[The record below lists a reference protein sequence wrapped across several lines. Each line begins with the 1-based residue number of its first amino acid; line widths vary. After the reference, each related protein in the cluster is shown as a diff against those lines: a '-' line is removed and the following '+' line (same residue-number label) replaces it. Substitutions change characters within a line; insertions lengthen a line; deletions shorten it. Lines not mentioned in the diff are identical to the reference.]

1 MYRLDCGCVTEVT
14 NDGRW
19 QISEAREERHEY
31 LWNQSSFVLCHCF
44 SQMKSSS
51 LLSYH
56 TMKYKFNCIS
66 LVKFINFA
74 SIGMIDYWW
83 QMSTLMV
90 GMVWWKYLAMVKA
103 GLWTMAPPHLNTAC
117 PSNLNSHS
125 SILNRNLDQKD
136 IYDCLTVNSWYV

>member
-31 LWNQSSFVLCHCF
+31 LWNQSSFVLCHYL

-51 LLSYH
+51 LLSYQ

-66 LVKFINFA
+66 LVKFINFNLHQCA
-74 SIGMIDYWW
+74 LLGNMLESIVAYILTWPRHALLHICAELCRGEKGVAIFCN
-83 QMSTLMV
+83 LIV
-90 GMVWWKYLAMVKA
+90 LPVWLQP
-103 GLWTMAPPHLNTAC
+103 GFNDPPL
-117 PSNLNSHS
+117 
-125 SILNRNLDQKD
+125 
-136 IYDCLTVNSWYV
+136 